1 MSEDRT
7 QPPSKRR
14 RQLAREQGQ
23 VAHSPELT
31 AAAGWL
37 VAVVAWGIAGND
49 LASALVGLVRG
60 SMAGAVVM
68 PADPAEYS
76 AWGELLRLSGL
87 EGPGL
92 ARAASRLILQLA
104 AVLAGT
110 LLVLG
115 LVDYSLRYFR
125 FEAMLHTTVQEQRED
140 QRAMEGDLASRAHRR
155 RI

>member
-14 RQLAREQGQ
+14 RQRAREQGQ

-68 PADPAEYS
+68 PADPAEVS
-76 AWGELLRLSGL
+76 AWVRGL
-87 EGPGL
+87 VLDVAWPLGITL
-92 ARAASRLILQLA
+92 AGFSAGALA
-104 AVLAGT
+104 AHQLQVR
-110 LLVLG
+110 G
-115 LVDYSLRYFR
+115 LW
-125 FEAMLHTTVQEQRED
+125 A
-140 QRAMEGDLASRAHRR
+140 A
-155 RI
+155 